1 MSNIR
6 LITTGGTIASSRKEG
21 SDRVV
26 ANVSGAE
33 LKSRLHD
40 PLEGID
46 ITVDDFC
53 SVGSFAFDL
62 PLAFSLARHIDEALA
77 SDDCDGVV
85 VTHGTD
91 TMEESCYMA
100 DLIVGSDKPV
110 VFTGAQRHA
119 GDPDTDGP
127 RNIAEAVRVA
137 ASSAAHGLGAMIVFE
152 QDIHAGRD
160 VTKAHTSRVD
170 TFRSNSYG
178 KLGEVD
184 GENVFIY
191 RRPAQRYHA
200 KVERIVPEVELMK
213 LAMGASPAF
222 LDFAVAQGARAIVI
236 EAFGRGNAPNGFS
249 ETIAPIVERGI
260 PVVIASRC
268 HEGRTRPIYGGGS
281 GSGGKDLAD
290 VGVIFSGDLSS
301 LKARI
306 LASVLLGGGAD
317 IEDFRHAFEQAAGTH
332 SA

>member
-33 LKSRLHD
+33 LKSRLHE
-40 PLEGID
+40 PLEGIG

-62 PLAFSLARHIDEALA
+62 PLAFALAKHIDEALA

-137 ASSAAHGLGAMIVFE
+137 ASPAARGIGAMIVFE

-170 TFRSNSYG
+170 TFRSSSYG

-191 RRPAQRYHA
+191 RRPAQRFHA

-213 LAMGASPAF
+213 LAMGSSSAF
-222 LDFAVAQGARAIVI
+222 LNFAVEQGARAIVV
-236 EAFGRGNAPNGFS
+236 EAFGRGNAPNGFA
-249 ETIAPIVERGI
+249 EAIASIVENGI
-260 PVVIASRC
+260 PVIIASRC

-281 GSGGKDLAD
+281 GGKDLAD
-290 VGVIFSGDLSS
+290 AGVIFSGDLSG

-306 LASVLLGGGAD
+306 LASVLLGRGAGP
-317 IEDFRHAFEQAAGTH
+317 EDFRREFENAAGGH
-332 SA
+332 SG

>member
-1 MSNIR
+1 MSKIR

-33 LKSRLHD
+33 LKARLHD

-46 ITVDDFC
+46 IEVDDFC

-62 PLAFSLARHIDEALA
+62 PLAFSLAQHIDTVLA
-77 SDDCDGVV
+77 DAECDGVV

-100 DLIVGSDKPV
+100 DLLVTSNKPV

-137 ASSAAHGLGAMIVFE
+137 ASPQARGLGAVIVFE
-152 QDIHAGRD
+152 QDIHAGRE

-170 TFRSNSYG
+170 TFRSNGYG

-184 GENVFIY
+184 GKNVFVY
-191 RRPAQRYHA
+191 RKPAQRFHVDA
-200 KVERIVPEVELMK
+200 QEVVPEVELMK
-213 LAMGASPAF
+213 LAMGSSPAF
-222 LDFAVAQGARAIVI
+222 LEFAVARGARAVVI
-236 EAFGRGNAPNGFS
+236 EAFGRGNAPNGFADA
-249 ETIAPIVERGI
+249 IAPIVERGV
-260 PVVIASRC
+260 PVIVASRC

-281 GSGGKDLAD
+281 GGKDLAD
-290 VGVIFSGDLSS
+290 AGVMFSGDLSG

-306 LASVLLGGGAD
+306 LASVLLGRAEGMD
-317 IEDFRHAFEQAAGTH
+317 QFRRDFERAAGI
-332 SA
+332 SAI

>member
-1 MSNIR
+1 MSKVR
-6 LITTGGTIASSRKEG
+6 LITTGGTIASSRQKG
-21 SDRVV
+21 TDRVV

-33 LKSRLHD
+33 LRSRLHD
-40 PLEGID
+40 PLDGID
-46 ITVDDFC
+46 IEVDDFC

-62 PLAFSLARHIDEALA
+62 PLAFSLARHIDMVLA
-77 SDDCDGVV
+77 DESCDGVV

-100 DLIVGSDKPV
+100 DLLVRSDKPV

-127 RNIAEAVRVA
+127 RNIAEAIRVA
-137 ASSAAHGLGAMIVFE
+137 AAPQARGLGAVVVFE

-170 TFRSNSYG
+170 TFRSNAYG

-184 GENVFIY
+184 GEDVVIH
-191 RRPAQRYHA
+191 RRPAQRFHVDA
-200 KVERIVPEVELMK
+200 QKVVPEVELMK
-213 LAMGASPAF
+213 LAMGNSPAF
-222 LDFAVAQGARAIVI
+222 LEFAVAQGARAIVI
-236 EAFGRGNAPNGFS
+236 EAFGRGNAPNGFA
-249 ETIAPIVERGI
+249 EAIAPIVDGGT
-260 PVVIASRC
+260 PVIVASRC
-268 HEGRTRPIYGGGS
+268 HEGRTRAIYGG

-290 VGVIFSGDLSS
+290 AGVIFSGDLSG

-306 LASVLLGGGAD
+306 LASVLLGR
-317 IEDFRHAFEQAAGTH
+317 EAGTERFRRDFERAA
-332 SA
+332 SVPAS

>member
-1 MSNIR
+1 MSKIN

-33 LKSRLHD
+33 LKSHLHD
-40 PLEGID
+40 PLAGID
-46 ITVDDFC
+46 IEVDDFC

-62 PLAFSLARHIDEALA
+62 PLAYSLARHIDTALA
-77 SDDCDGVV
+77 DADCDGVV

-100 DLIVGSDKPV
+100 DLLVASDKPV

-119 GDPDTDGP
+119 GNPDTDGP
-127 RNIAEAVRVA
+127 RNIAEAIRVA
-137 ASSAAHGLGAMIVFE
+137 AAPRARGLGAVIVFE

-160 VTKAHTSRVD
+160 VTKAHTARVD
-170 TFRSNSYG
+170 TFRSNAYG

-184 GENVFIY
+184 GENVCIY
-191 RRPAQRYHA
+191 RKPAQRFHVEA
-200 KVERIVPEVELMK
+200 QKVVPEVELMK
-213 LAMGASPAF
+213 LAMGSSPAF
-222 LDFAVAQGARAIVI
+222 LEFAVARGARAIVI
-236 EAFGRGNAPNGFS
+236 EALGRGNAPNGFA
-249 ETIAPIVERGI
+249 EAIAPIVDKGI
-260 PVVIASRC
+260 PVIVASRC
-268 HEGRTRPIYGGGS
+268 QEGRAHPIYGG

-290 VGVIFSGDLSS
+290 AGAIFAGDLSG

-306 LASVLLGGGAD
+306 LASVLLGRDAGNEQFRRDFERAAD
-317 IEDFRHAFEQAAGTH
+317 V
-332 SA
+332 SAV

>member
-1 MSNIR
+1 MSKIR

-33 LKSRLHD
+33 LKARLHD
-40 PLEGID
+40 PLAGID
-46 ITVDDFC
+46 IEVDDFC

-62 PLAFSLARHIDEALA
+62 PLAFSLAQHIDTVLA
-77 SDDCDGVV
+77 DPECDGVV

-100 DLIVGSDKPV
+100 DLLVTSSKPV

-127 RNIAEAVRVA
+127 RNIADAVRVA
-137 ASSAAHGLGAMIVFE
+137 ASPQARGLGAVIVFE
-152 QDIHAGRD
+152 QDIHAGRE

-170 TFRSNSYG
+170 TFRSNGYG

-191 RRPAQRYHA
+191 RKSAQRFHVDA
-200 KVERIVPEVELMK
+200 HEAVPEVELMK
-213 LAMGASPAF
+213 LAMGSSPAF
-222 LDFAVAQGARAIVI
+222 LEFAVARGARAVVI
-236 EAFGRGNAPNGFS
+236 EAFGRGNAPNGFADA
-249 ETIAPIVERGI
+249 IAPVVKRGVPVIV
-260 PVVIASRC
+260 ASRC
-268 HEGRTRPIYGGGS
+268 HDGRTRPIYGGGS
-281 GSGGKDLAD
+281 GGKDLAD
-290 VGVIFSGDLSS
+290 AGVIFSGDLSG

-306 LASVLLGGGAD
+306 LASVLLG
-317 IEDFRHAFEQAAGTH
+317 RAAGMDQFRRDFERAAGI
-332 SA
+332 SAI